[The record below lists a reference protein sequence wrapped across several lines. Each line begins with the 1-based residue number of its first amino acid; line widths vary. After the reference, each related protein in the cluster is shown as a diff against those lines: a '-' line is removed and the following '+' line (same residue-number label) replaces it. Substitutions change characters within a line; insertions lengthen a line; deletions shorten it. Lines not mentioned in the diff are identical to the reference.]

1 VGGVPQYQ
9 TSNAATAESKGAE
22 VEFLWQATEAL
33 QLSAAYGYT
42 DANFDSF
49 RNATA
54 QGDDYSG
61 NVLPLAAENALNAA
75 LQYQAP
81 VFGDYVLSARLEG
94 NWRDDVFFDPSNDP
108 LATQDSYATVD
119 ARISLAAAAGWSVGL
134 WGRNLADEDYA
145 LDRRAGVIVPGQY
158 THQLAPPR
166 TYGIEVG
173 FEF

>member
-1 VGGVPQYQ
+1 MDSYEIGLKTTLLEGAARLNIALFTLTYDDLQVNQLVLVGGVPQYQ

-22 VEFLWQATEAL
+22 VEFLWQATEAF

-81 VFGDYVLSARLEG
+81 VFGDYVLSARLA
-94 NWRDDVFFDPSNDP
+94 VS
-108 LATQDSYATVD
+108 
-119 ARISLAAAAGWSVGL
+119 
-134 WGRNLADEDYA
+134 
-145 LDRRAGVIVPGQY
+145 Y
-158 THQLAPPR
+158 THLTLP
-166 TYGIEVG
+166 TSDLV
-173 FEF
+173 